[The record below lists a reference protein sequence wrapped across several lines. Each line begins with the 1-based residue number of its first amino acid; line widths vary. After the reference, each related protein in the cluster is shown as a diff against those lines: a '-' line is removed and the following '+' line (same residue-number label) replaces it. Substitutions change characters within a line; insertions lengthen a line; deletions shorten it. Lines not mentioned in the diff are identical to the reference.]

1 MAKNTVLPAASSSAL
16 PKAIGTLIML
26 AILVV
31 VVKHPSDAAEW
42 VKALGGWIGT
52 AADGIAQFMQQVT
65 A

>member
-1 MAKNTVLPAASSSAL
+1 
-16 PKAIGTLIML
+16 ML